1 MPDLFGMQVGFSD
14 QMILDIAKQQTVIS
28 LLIDKVAHSLRVVKL
43 RISKSSLNIAHLAVS
58 NLLNELI
65 GGGIDNQIAIVGR
78 ISNNKKFFD
87 VVIIGESRLLLVFLS
102 PHSDNFS
109 RVA

>member
-14 QMILDIAKQQTVIS
+14 QMILDIAKQQTVFS

-65 GGGIDNQIAIVGR
+65 GRGIDDQIAIVGR

-87 VVIIGESRLLLVFLS
+87 VVIIGESRLVFLS
-102 PHSDNFS
+102 PHSDHFS